1 MTNLPYP
8 DTDALITLRD
18 WLRFSVSEMNRNS
31 VHFGHGCANAWD
43 EAVWLTLGALR
54 LPRDRLEPFLDAC
67 LTETERDM
75 LRGLLHQRVHERI
88 PVAYLLHEAWLGE
101 FSFYVDERVI
111 IPRSF
116 IAGLLRD
123 RLTPWIDDP
132 ENVTSALDLCT
143 GSGCLAVL
151 LADAFPNAD
160 IDAADLSEDALAV
173 AGRNV
178 REYGLQEQI
187 SLIRSDL
194 FETLDRQYDVIVTN
208 PPYVDAA
215 SMDDLPPEYRA
226 EPRLA
231 LAGGGDG
238 LDLVRRIIHDAPR
251 HLYPDGLLIAEIGHN
266 RDALEAEFPQLEFSW
281 IETDGSDEYVFVL
294 TQAQLQ
300 QL

>member
-75 LRGLLHQRVHERI
+75 LRGLLHRRVHERV

-231 LAGGGDG
+231 LAGGSDG

-281 IETDGSDEYVFVL
+281 LETDGSDEYVFVL